1 MSDRSPE
8 PISMGYS
15 DSDEETACEDSGS
28 EPEEDT
34 VYEHSDGG
42 SDEELGGRPLR
53 DYYDSPTLPD
63 RTFVTSV
70 RQISQAEQ
78 DELRRDLVYAVPYI
92 WKRVPDEF
100 LREAVVE
107 LYNKKHNEGYFWSP
121 PESDIAQ
128 SSPDGDVCSKEDLE
142 ALAESKRR
150 LNDLKY
156 LEEEYERIKAFL
168 KAHPGPGKSM
178 KPWSLESPPDP
189 PPVISLPPIPAP
201 FRTVDRNYSYGWPVS
216 DAWLRIFRAAAND
229 QQLFQWSS
237 PRQGVNTLRE
247 LSGCDWPYLTGG
259 VHPYAPTGEG
269 EDGPEIT
276 LMHICNT
283 SSVLRYHGFRPT
295 EEQFEWLKG
304 LFHREPQW
312 YRSTLC
318 KEEWDYVRESNG
330 FLW

>member
-1 MSDRSPE
+1 MPKS
-8 PISMGYS
+8 
-15 DSDEETACEDSGS
+15 
-28 EPEEDT
+28 
-34 VYEHSDGG
+34 
-42 SDEELGGRPLR
+42 
-53 DYYDSPTLPD
+53 
-63 RTFVTSV
+63 TFVESV

-78 DELRRDLVYAVPYI
+78 DDLRYDLVIAIPYI
-92 WKRVPDEF
+92 WKRVPDQF

-107 LYNKKHNEGYFWSP
+107 RYNKKHNEGYFWSP
-121 PESDIAQ
+121 PDSDIAQ

-142 ALAESKRR
+142 ALADMKRR
-150 LNDLKY
+150 LNNMHY

-201 FRTVDRNYSYGWPVS
+201 FRTVDRNYSYGWHIS

-229 QQLFQWSS
+229 QGLLQWST

-247 LSGCDWPYLTGG
+247 LSGCDWPHLTGG
-259 VHPYAPTGEG
+259 VHPYAPPGEG
-269 EDGPEIT
+269 EPEIAV
-276 LMHICNT
+276 MHICNT

-304 LFHREPQW
+304 LFRGLGEPQW
-312 YRSTLC
+312 YRSTVS
-318 KEEWDYVRESNG
+318 KAEWDDITDNLG
-330 FLW
+330 LLW